1 MPYLANFSRDF
12 YEKFGQDGV
21 DELVKWLNQ
30 VYDEKREMDL
40 LRRQLDDVQRE
51 VRELGLQLVKLNCR

>member
-1 MPYLANFSRDF
+1 MPYLANFSHDF

-30 VYDEKREMDL
+30 VYDEKREM
-40 LRRQLDDVQRE
+40 E
-51 VRELGLQLVKLNCR
+51 VLFRMLQDCLRELRELRLQIVTRSSP

>member
-1 MPYLANFSRDF
+1 MPYLANFSHAF
-12 YEKFGQDGV
+12 YERFGQDGV

-40 LRRQLDDVQRE
+40 IRRQLDDVL
-51 VRELGLQLVKLNCR
+51 RELRELKIQLITRSSA